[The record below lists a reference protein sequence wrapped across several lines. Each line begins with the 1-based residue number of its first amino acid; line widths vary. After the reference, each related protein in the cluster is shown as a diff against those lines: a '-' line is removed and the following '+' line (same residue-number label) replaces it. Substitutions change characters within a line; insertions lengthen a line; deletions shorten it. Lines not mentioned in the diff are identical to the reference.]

1 MLNYLKAFLV
11 FLIWAIIA
19 LTTHYFITSNFS
31 ANTNSKE
38 KVSIAKN
45 VTNNYVVT
53 NFNKDTIFS
62 YNKPFIIQKNTPEI
76 ININDFTT
84 FFNTIKSYLKNHY
97 KNQLLIKG
105 LYSEEE
111 KDSSN
116 FKNLGILRANTIKVY
131 LKKLNINNYQ
141 LKTSSEIKN
150 NLFEKKKNTSGVI
163 LKINKIENKT
173 TDSIEQT
180 ISNKRIYVN
189 FKDNTLIT
197 NKSIKNYTILLK
209 QYIEEYPNKT
219 IYITGHTDNNGYYQN
234 NLIIG
239 LNRANLV
246 KNYFKLNGLEN
257 VKIITA
263 SKGESEP
270 IADKNTLKGKAANRR
285 IEIKIN

>member
-1 MLNYLKAFLV
+1 MLNYLKAFLI

-31 ANTNSKE
+31 ADKNSKE
-38 KVSIAKN
+38 IVSTTKN
-45 VTNNYVVT
+45 KNYYIITNYN
-53 NFNKDTIFS
+53 NDTIFKYTKAFEIS
-62 YNKPFIIQKNTPEI
+62 KNESKI

-84 FFNTIKSYLKNHY
+84 FFDSITSYLKNHY
-97 KNQLLIKG
+97 KSELLISG
-105 LYSEEE
+105 LYSEKE
-111 KDSSN
+111 KGSSSS
-116 FKNLGILRANTIKVY
+116 KNLGVLRANSIKVY
-131 LKKLNINNYQ
+131 LKNQNINNYQ
-141 LKTSSEIKN
+141 LKALSKLKN
-150 NLFEKKKNTSGVI
+150 NLFKNNINISGIV
-163 LKINKIENKT
+163 LKIDKISNKT
-173 TDSIEQT
+173 KDSIEQV

-189 FKDNTLIT
+189 FEDNKLIT
-197 NKSIKNYTILLK
+197 NKSIENYVVLLK

-219 IYITGHTDNNGYYQN
+219 IYITGHTDNDGFYQN

-246 KNYFKLNGLEN
+246 KNYFKQNGLEN
-257 VKIITA
+257 AKMITA